1 MIQFDYLTHVFQMGW
16 NHQNHQPAIYS
27 YRLTCHF
34 FAGRSE
40 RGSQDEQE
48 EVVEADAA
56 LEKYQAAASGGGW
69 PARQKMAIKLPKD
82 EETVCSKDVR

>member
-1 MIQFDYLTHVFQMGW
+1 M
-16 NHQNHQPAIYS
+16 
-27 YRLTCHF
+27 
-34 FAGRSE
+34 
-40 RGSQDEQE
+40 
-48 EVVEADAA
+48 EADAA